1 MKFDAAWLERRP
13 PLTSQSIPKTLL
25 KNDVTPTERRS
36 LGIFF
41 PHSCH
46 PTIRTVEA
54 FDAAKVLLT
63 TQLDHSAEFRLVH
76 LSDS

>member
-1 MKFDAAWLERRP
+1 MAR
-13 PLTSQSIPKTLL
+13 TSPTTDFAVNTENL

-41 PHSCH
+41 PNSCH